1 MSRSLTMGC
10 NCKRARRKARESK
23 SYNVLNAA
31 SDVLKSALGI
41 DDDVFAPKDIAQSRL
56 QSCLECEKFV
66 RVTKQ
71 CRLCGCFV
79 AAKTK
84 MRSAS
89 CPLGIWGADES
100 H

>member
-1 MSRSLTMGC
+1 MGC

-31 SDVLKSALGI
+31 SDVLKNVFGI
-41 DDDVFAPKDIAQSRL
+41 GEAPFVSDDIAQQRL
-56 QSCLECEKFV
+56 QSCLECEKLV

-100 H
+100 R